1 MLPRWRD
8 EWRILISPRQV
19 AVWQLARG
27 WRSGTPRKQV
37 FSCDQDDAGLDWEP
51 PLQRLLGQ
59 ARQNSKQVEVILSN
73 HYVHYAVIPWK
84 DQLADAQERE
94 AYLRHYFGM
103 AYGEAAQTWDL
114 RVSRVRIDQPSLAS
128 GVEHAL
134 VQRLRILFEDAGVRL
149 SAIRPHLV
157 EVLNQSRAI
166 IGRRDAWLMLQ
177 EGGRLHVALHRQG
190 AWRSIRSHYV
200 DDWAVDQKALLAR
213 EAVLCGID
221 PGALPVLMCG
231 PECLDLTLPSSAM
244 RLSPD
249 AFLQEGRMAA

>member
-19 AVWQLARG
+19 VVWQLARG
-27 WRSGTPRKQV
+27 WRSGVARKQV
-37 FSCDQDDAGLDWEP
+37 FSCDQNDTGLDWET
-51 PLQRLLGQ
+51 PLQRLLGH
-59 ARQNSKQVEVILSN
+59 ARQNGTHAEVILSN
-73 HYVHYAVIPWK
+73 QYVHYAVIPWK

-103 AYGEAAQTWDL
+103 AYGEATKTWDL
-114 RVSRVRIDQPSLAS
+114 RVSRVCLDQPSLAS
-128 GVEHAL
+128 GVERAL
-134 VQRLRILFEDAGVRL
+134 VQRLRARFEDAGVRL

-157 EVLNQSRAI
+157 EVFNHSRAI

-200 DDWAVDQKALLAR
+200 DEWAADTEALLAR
-213 EAVLCGID
+213 EAVLCGVA
-221 PGALPVLMCG
+221 PGTLPVLMCG
-231 PECLDLTLPSSAM
+231 PECLDLALSRSAM

-249 AFLQEGRMAA
+249 AFLQDGRMAA